1 MAKDKRVPQTCR
13 NYEKQKGESVEE
25 ECHGE

>member
-1 MAKDKRVPQTCR
+1 MAKEIRVPQTCR